1 MRTHTVFGLLA
12 VACGLLVG
20 TPARA
25 QSAPAPTPGAP
36 NAATAAAAR
45 EAPARDRSNQ
55 RIEHIQHED
64 AGSRVDELRVGGETQ
79 SITVQ
84 PKAAMPPYEV
94 QPADPSG
101 VGVGSRE
108 SGPGSAG
115 RRVWKLREF

>member
-1 MRTHTVFGLLA
+1 MV
-12 VACGLLVG
+12 
-20 TPARA
+20 
-25 QSAPAPTPGAP
+25 
-36 NAATAAAAR
+36 
-45 EAPARDRSNQ
+45 RSNFIPEQ
-55 RIEHIQHED
+55 
-64 AGSRVDELRVGGETQ
+64 AET
-79 SITVQ
+79 SMLIPRGKFQ

>member
-20 TPARA
+20 T
-25 QSAPAPTPGAP
+25 
-36 NAATAAAAR
+36 
-45 EAPARDRSNQ
+45 PARDRSNQ